1 MRRFRLIALLPL
13 ASLLMAPRC
22 YETRQISSPP
32 TYKGTSHA
40 TGGCFR
46 DYQTVGYE
54 PVVPD
59 DPNKK
64 FPLFLYFVGTDFFTG
79 PGTYYNDGAPIDII
93 EEMAARGFVAL
104 SVSYDNTGVAL
115 FADEAGQAQQ
125 MNCLFSEAEADSLIS
140 RACASLAH
148 VDCNLGI
155 ATWGHSQGGRVALR
169 AADFAPRDA
178 NGNSRVRAAVAF
190 GVGPD
195 IPAFSIDRSR
205 VRVVDS
211 VGDFKLPSFAP
222 ITPEDLILLT
232 GASPPVD
239 CADSPDQ
246 CLRVDKSG
254 WVLVGDD
261 VPGIGVGHCWFMN
274 NAACGATLADRSSAA
289 GFLAPNAELPYTL
302 VANAD
307 WIQSTMGRP

>member
-1 MRRFRLIALLPL
+1 MRRDLLIVMLPL

-22 YETRQISSPP
+22 YSTRPIANPP

-46 DYQTVGYE
+46 DYQTVGRE
-54 PVVPD
+54 PVND
-59 DPNKK
+59 EDPNKK
-64 FPLFLYFVGTDFFTG
+64 YPLFLYFVGTDFFTG
-79 PGTYYNDGAPIDII
+79 PGTYYNDGAPLDII
-93 EEMAARGFVAL
+93 EQMAARGSVAL

-125 MNCLFSEAEADSLIS
+125 MNCLFNADEPESLIS
-140 RACASLAH
+140 KACNTLPH
-148 VDCNLGI
+148 VDCSLGI

-169 AADFAPRDA
+169 AANFAPTDA
-178 NGNSRVRAAVAF
+178 NGNSLVRAAVAF

-195 IPAFSIDRSR
+195 MPPFSIDRSR

-211 VGDFKLPSFAP
+211 VGDFTLPSFAP
-222 ITPEDLILLT
+222 ITPADLTLLT
-232 GASPPVD
+232 GAAPPVD
-239 CADSPDQ
+239 CAESPDQ
-246 CLRVDKSG
+246 CLRADKSG

-261 VPGIGVGHCWFMN
+261 VPGIGVGHCWFMS

-289 GFLAPNAELPYTL
+289 AFLEPNPELPYTL
-302 VANAD
+302 AANAD